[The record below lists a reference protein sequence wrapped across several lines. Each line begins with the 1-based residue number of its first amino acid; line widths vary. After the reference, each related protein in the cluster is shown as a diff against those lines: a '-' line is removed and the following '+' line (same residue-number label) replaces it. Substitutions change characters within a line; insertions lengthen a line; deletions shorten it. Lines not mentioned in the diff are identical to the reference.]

1 MLKSWLLS
9 LAISVATTTS
19 VAANNFKWVDIWG
32 TMPQLTEP
40 ANLPPAPFNGSSGVF
55 VDATLRQT
63 LQVTLPANQIR
74 VRLSNVF
81 GATVLPITGMTIAS
95 LTSESLS
102 LGTGAIDTN
111 TLLPITFSGNSSI
124 TIPTGAQVVS
134 DPIAFP
140 VVAKGNLSLSLYLQ
154 DGQQGFAVTS
164 HPGSRTTS
172 WMGTGNQT
180 AEYNLTT
187 SDVQSTAHWY
197 FITAI
202 EGWVE
207 SNAGA
212 LVVVGDSITDG
223 RGSTTNGNDRWPDQ
237 LVTRLKAEGKKTRA
251 VSVINQAAGGNR
263 VLADGLGPNALG
275 RIDRDVLARSG
286 VKYAMIYE
294 GVNDIG
300 TAANTTEAQQE
311 VGDRLIQAFD
321 QIVTRV
327 HAQRIP
333 IFGATITP
341 FSGNVT
347 IQAYSSVER
356 EVTRQRVNEWIR
368 NSGRFD
374 YVVDF
379 DAVIRD
385 PNEPSRL
392 APQYDSGDYL
402 HPNPLAYV
410 KMAEAFDLGVFER
423 FKEGVEG
430 YD

>member
-1 MLKSWLLS
+1 MLKLWLLLLS
-9 LAISVATTTS
+9 ISAATTTT
-19 VAANNFKWVDIWG
+19 VTANNYKWADIWG

-81 GATVLPITGMTIAS
+81 GGTVLPITGMTIAS
-95 LTSESLS
+95 LTSGSSS

-111 TLLPITFSGNSSI
+111 SLLPITFSGNSSI

-140 VVAKGNLSLSLYLQ
+140 VAAKGNLSLSLYLQ
-154 DGQQGFAVTS
+154 DGHQGFAVTS

-172 WMGTGNQT
+172 WMGGGNQT

-207 SNAGA
+207 SDAGA

-237 LVTRLKAEGKKTRA
+237 LVTRLQGECK
-251 VSVINQAAGGNR
+251 VSVINEAAGGNR

-275 RIDRDVLARSG
+275 RIDRDVLAQTG

-300 TAANTTEAQQE
+300 TAANTTEAQQD

-341 FSGNVT
+341 FSGNAT
-347 IQAYSSVER
+347 TQPYSNANR

-379 DAVIRD
+379 DAVIAD
-385 PNEPSRL
+385 PSNPSQL

-402 HPNPLAYV
+402 HPNPLAYG
-410 KMAEAFDLGVFER
+410 KMAEAFDLGVFEK
-423 FKEGVEG
+423 FKGGVEG
-430 YD
+430 YN